1 MSGHGDL
8 LIEIGTEELPPTA
21 LRRLRDAFH
30 HGIVHGLD
38 RLDLSHGAV
47 RAYATPRRLAV
58 VVENLAA
65 GQADR
70 EIERRGPGVQAA
82 FDADGKP
89 TKAAEGFARS
99 CGVEVSEL
107 NEIETDKGRWL
118 AYRGT
123 QAGKSLDALLPEVIH
138 EALNR
143 LPIPKRMR
151 WGAGDATFVRPVHW
165 AVVLFDGRALEI
177 EVLGVTAG
185 QETRGH
191 RFHHPQRIHLA
202 SAAEYED
209 KLESEGRVIVDFDRR
224 RSLIEEQAQAAAG
237 KLGGQPLMDNA
248 LLDEVTALVE
258 WPQPIVGGFD
268 ERFLAVPAEALISS
282 MQGHQ
287 KYFPVVDA
295 EQRLL
300 PRFITISNIE
310 SRDPGEVTRG
320 NERVIRPRLSDA
332 AFFWDQDRKRP
343 LADRIEALGDI
354 VFQQKLGSLHDKA
367 ERVARIGEGF
377 ADEYDV
383 APTAIRRAALLAR
396 ADLLTEMVGEFPELQ
411 GIMGRYYAV
420 HDGEPADVAAALD
433 EQYRPRFAGD
443 TVPQGAVAQL
453 LAVADR
459 ADTLLGI
466 FAIGQAPTGDKDPFA
481 LRRAALGLL
490 RTLIENVSELD
501 LRTLLEVAAT
511 QLPEA
516 LNGASHVQAVFDFCM
531 ERLRGYYQDQGFA
544 TEMFDAVLAAAPRQ
558 PLDFHRRMLG
568 CRAFLELPEAA
579 SLAAAHKR
587 ISNILRKAGAEPGA
601 IDTSRLGE
609 GAERE
614 LHERLE
620 SAREAV
626 APAREEGNYQAVLK
640 RLAELR
646 EPVDR
651 FFDEVMVMAE
661 DEAVRENRL
670 ALLQQLRD
678 QFLAVAD
685 ISRLP
690 SGD

>member
-38 RLDLSHGAV
+38 RLDLNHGAD

-70 EIERRGPGVQAA
+70 EIERRGPAVQAA
-82 FDADGKP
+82 FDTDGKP

-99 CGVEVSEL
+99 CGVEVANL
-107 NEIETDKGRWL
+107 VEIETDKGRWL

-123 QAGKSLDALLPEVIH
+123 QAGKPLDDLLPEVIH
-138 EALNR
+138 DALNR

-151 WGAGDATFVRPVHW
+151 WGAGEAAFVRPVHW
-165 AVVLFDGRALEI
+165 AVVLFDGRALEMDI
-177 EVLGVTAG
+177 LGVTAG
-185 QETRGH
+185 RETRGH
-191 RFHHPQRIHLA
+191 RFHHPQRIRLA
-202 SAAEYED
+202 SAAEYEG
-209 KLESEGRVIVDFDRR
+209 KLEREGRVIVDFDRR
-224 RSLIEEQAQAAAG
+224 RSLIEEQALEAARE
-237 KLGGQPLMDNA
+237 LGGQPLMDNA

-258 WPQPIVGGFD
+258 WPKPIVGSFD
-268 ERFLAVPAEALISS
+268 ERFLAVPPEALISS

-287 KYFPVVDA
+287 KYFPVVDEA
-295 EQRLL
+295 QRLL
-300 PRFITISNIE
+300 PRFITISNID
-310 SRDPGEVTRG
+310 SRDPREVARG

-343 LADRIEALGDI
+343 LADRIDALGDI
-354 VFQQKLGSLHDKA
+354 VFQQKLGTLRDKA

-377 ADEYDV
+377 ADEFDV
-383 APTAIRRAALLAR
+383 SATAIRRAALLAR

-411 GIMGRYYAV
+411 GVMGRYYAA
-420 HDGEPADVAAALD
+420 HDGEPSNIAAALD
-433 EQYRPRFAGD
+433 EQYRPRFARD
-443 TVPQGAVAQL
+443 AVAQGALAQL

-490 RTLIENVSELD
+490 RTLIENESELD

-511 QLPEA
+511 QLPET

-531 ERLRGYYQDQGFA
+531 ERLRGYYQDQGFV

-568 CRAFLELPEAA
+568 CRAFLELPAA
-579 SLAAAHKR
+579 SSLAAAHKR
-587 ISNILRKAGAEPGA
+587 ISNILRKADTPPGA
-601 IDTSRLGE
+601 VDKSRLDE
-609 GAERE
+609 PAEKE
-614 LHERLE
+614 LYEHLE
-620 SAREAV
+620 AAREAV
-626 APAREEGNYQAVLK
+626 GPARAEGNYEAVLK

-661 DEAVRENRL
+661 DTALRNNRL
-670 ALLQQLRD
+670 ALLQELRD
-678 QFLAVAD
+678 LFLAVAD